1 MLRPRRFFFFFES
14 SSYQLEKAAQE
25 DEQLPAFSSFHHSP
39 WTSLFCPMAAAGKS
53 VWITAGSA
61 LETMVDHTRPTYE
74 QSFIVDDAAPTSE
87 SRQQEEHREDG
98 LGGSRQR

>member
-1 MLRPRRFFFFFES
+1 
-14 SSYQLEKAAQE
+14 
-25 DEQLPAFSSFHHSP
+25 
-39 WTSLFCPMAAAGKS
+39 MAAAGKS

-87 SRQQEEHREDG
+87 SR
-98 LGGSRQR
+98 